1 MVGELGGGLFG
12 DKRLDRRFALL
23 LDAMLEKQTVQI
35 SNLSESWS
43 SQMSYYRL
51 LGNKRVSSEKIIH
64 AMAAYTRAVSE
75 NKHYLLLQDTT
86 QPNYEW
92 NRHNIKPHS
101 GLGVIGN
108 KRDLGFF
115 LHPAL
120 VVEANQPACI
130 GFAHVDYWS
139 RSADAA
145 DKHQRSYK
153 SLPIEDKE
161 SYRWLASLQKAEEVL
176 HQAQMITSISDR
188 EGDIFELFALCDEKR
203 QVLVRSRDDRK
214 LSTEKAQQTSLYGL
228 LSEQACAGVYQI
240 ELKGD
245 IRKKKSSRK
254 AVIEVRFTKA
264 VIAPPKRLKKTHT
277 AQKVYIVEAKEV
289 SAPQGEKPVHWRL
302 ITSHQVENFEK
313 AVEIIYWYS
322 QRWYIETL
330 FRLLKNK
337 GMQIEDCQLEDGES
351 IIKMVML
358 SLITS
363 LRIMLLLLASK
374 GENNQ
379 QAQSIFNEEEI
390 ACLHLLG
397 AKYQGRTKKQQNP
410 YEKLSMQWAA
420 WIIARI
426 GGWKGLQSQGSFGV
440 ITLAKGLSQFNL
452 IFQGYQISKH
462 APYALSMPPM

>member
-1 MVGELGGGLFG
+1 MIGIAAEGLFG
-12 DKRLDRRFALL
+12 DRRLERRIQALL
-23 LDAMLEKQTVQI
+23 AAMLEKEQVKI
-35 SNLSESWS
+35 SSLSSSWA
-43 SQMSYYRL
+43 SQMAYYRL
-51 LGNKRVSSEKIIH
+51 LANAKVTPEKIIEG
-64 AMAAYTRAVSE
+64 MRNYTKAVSE
-75 NKHYLLLQDTT
+75 PKHYLLLQDTT

-108 KRDLGFF
+108 KKDLGFF

-120 VVEANQPACI
+120 VVAANQSVCL

-145 DKHQRSYK
+145 TKHQRLYK
-153 SLPIEDKE
+153 SLPIEEKE
-161 SYRWLASLQKAEEVL
+161 SYRWLESLQKAEQVL
-176 HQAQMITSISDR
+176 DQAQMITSISDR

-203 QVLVRSRDDRK
+203 QVVVRSRDDRK
-214 LSTEKAQQTSLYGL
+214 LCTEQPEQRSLYGL
-228 LSEQACAGVYQI
+228 LSEQACAGVYQLD
-240 ELKGD
+240 LKAD
-245 IRKKKSSRK
+245 IRKKKRARK
-254 AVIEVRFTKA
+254 ALIEVRFAKA
-264 VIAPPKRLKKTHT
+264 AIAPPKRLKQTHT
-277 AQKVYIVEAKEV
+277 AQKVYIVEAREV
-289 SAPQGEKPVHWRL
+289 AAPQGEKPVHWRL
-302 ITSHQVENFEK
+302 ITSHQVESFEQ
-313 AVEIIYWYS
+313 AVQVIYWYS

-337 GMQIEDCQLEDGES
+337 GMQIEHCQLQNGES

-358 SLITS
+358 SLISS

-379 QAQSIFNEEEI
+379 QAESIFNEAEI
-390 ACLHLLG
+390 ACLQLLE
-397 AKYQGRTKKQQNP
+397 KNHQGRTKKQQNP

-420 WIIARI
+420 WIIARL
-426 GGWKGLQSQGSFGV
+426 GGWKGLQSQGDFGV

-462 APYALSMPPM
+462 TPYAPNMPPL